1 MRALIFVMLIAAVPA
16 VGADDVDFDTWFT
29 GETLRVDL
37 FRTGD
42 AEGDV
47 YSLDE
52 IIVEGPWAGS
62 RTKLID
68 TLNRGFFLYS
78 VFDNESGKLI
88 YSRGFSSV
96 FGEWLTTD
104 EAKQRKRSIGETA
117 RIPRPRKTVDLAVS
131 KRDKHNNFVEF
142 YRVTIDPNSHN
153 NAEQGYSDAGFKVID
168 LHVPAEPRK
177 VYDIL
182 ILPEGYTEEEA
193 EKLRSDAERMAN
205 VILETKPY
213 SEMKDMIA
221 VRTIEAYSRE
231 SGIDQPREGIWK
243 DTLFDAR
250 FNAFDS
256 PRYVLTINN
265 KAIADA
271 AANAP
276 YDAVAI
282 MLNTERY
289 GGGGIFNA
297 YTTFAVDNEWAG
309 YLLTHEGGHSFSG
322 LGDEYYTSDVA
333 YTDFYTADAEPWE
346 PNVTALLD
354 PENLKWKE
362 FVTPGTPIPTPATDE
377 YKKDVVGAFEG
388 AGYMAKGLYRPA
400 FDCKMISRANID
412 YCPVC
417 MEAVRQMIRFYT
429 EE

>member
-1 MRALIFVMLIAAVPA
+1 MRAILALVLFIVVPCA
-16 VGADDVDFDTWFT
+16 GADDVDFDTWFT

-52 IIVEGPWAGS
+52 IMIEGPWAGS

-78 VFDNESGKLI
+78 VYDTESGKLI

-117 RIPRPRKTVDLAVS
+117 RIPRPRKTVDLTVS
-131 KRDKHNNFVEF
+131 KRDDHNNFVEF
-142 YRVTIDPNSHN
+142 HRVTIDPNSHN
-153 NAEQGYSDAGFKVID
+153 NAVQGGGAIKVID

-182 ILPEGYTEEEA
+182 ILPEGYTKEEA
-193 EKLRSDAERMAN
+193 EKLRADAERMAKFL
-205 VILETKPY
+205 LETKPY
-213 SEMKDMIA
+213 SEMKDKIA
-221 VRTIEAYSRE
+221 VRTLEAFSRE

-256 PRYVLTINN
+256 PRYVLTINS
-265 KAIADA
+265 KAIADVA
-271 AANAP
+271 ASAP

-297 YTTFAVDNEWAG
+297 YLTFAVENEWAG

-333 YTDFYTADAEPWE
+333 YTDFYTADVEPWE

-354 PENLKWKE
+354 PENIKWKE

-377 YKKDVVGAFEG
+377 YKEGVVGAFEG

-400 FDCKMISRANID
+400 FDCKMISRANVD

-417 MEAVRQMIRFYT
+417 MAAVREMILFYT